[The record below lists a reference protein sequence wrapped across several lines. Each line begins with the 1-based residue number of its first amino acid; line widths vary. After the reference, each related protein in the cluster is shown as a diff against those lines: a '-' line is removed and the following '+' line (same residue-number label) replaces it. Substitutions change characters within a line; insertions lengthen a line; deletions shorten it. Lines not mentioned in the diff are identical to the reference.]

1 MTALFESLTLKLTNV
16 VELATQDQ
24 GSLTPQARQALVRST
39 KEFKDA
45 LKEAHDYATTLPGG
59 DHSVEEQDEV
69 IEMLEKLKE
78 RKRQQL
84 AEFADRG
91 EARQQERGRMY
102 WNSGHLVGIR
112 YASTH
117 DRACTR
123 KAHKKAH
130 PTLPFIPGW
139 PRFPVISRRPC
150 GSLPYMLRDASL
162 VLFLS
167 GLLHFALFATSAVA
181 ANVTWI
187 SPSRGDAYGSGNTI
201 VGQWDAE
208 KPVVSP
214 SIRLCVLNGG
224 GTNKRA
230 AASGGSC
237 GTAVWP
243 TVHQMQSDGSF
254 VIHIA
259 IVETLPNVTT
269 ASQCYL
275 EMKDDFGETSASPA
289 FSYQHVHAME
299 AQPSAEDAST
309 PTPAPSSPPSS
320 PDSVPQPSASSQ
332 QAPSLEESRM
342 PTPTAAYAVPLSF
355 VGSALLCAGGL
366 AYQQR
371 RRLRAERRKEQDA
384 LQARQ
389 TLSRQPTLDLVG
401 LGFTN
406 LGRGPAPG
414 RSPAASASASLQR
427 QDSVRSTSVSRMRA
441 WRRGVSQHHLHPH
454 SHSHS
459 HHHADDETYVARSDD
474 GRSVA
479 SGRSGPAGAYL
490 HRPAQPRRPTR
501 EPFYA
506 SRSQAR
512 RTTVPA
518 GLYRE
523 SPIGL
528 PQPRDGG
535 RESRYATY
543 GRRRYIAEEEEDW
556 GRLKRRDDRRRP
568 AHASEDVDRIK
579 VESYH
584 NANINDDVFSHYL
597 DLSPIPLSPTRS
609 PPRDPSSVSRPERL
623 HVRRYAQDATHDSAQ
638 HRVEERD
645 LYTVVARKISRDDF
659 V

>member
-1 MTALFESLTLKLTNV
+1 
-16 VELATQDQ
+16 
-24 GSLTPQARQALVRST
+24 
-39 KEFKDA
+39 
-45 LKEAHDYATTLPGG
+45 
-59 DHSVEEQDEV
+59 
-69 IEMLEKLKE
+69 ML
-78 RKRQQL
+78 
-84 AEFADRG
+84 
-91 EARQQERGRMY
+91 
-102 WNSGHLVGIR
+102 
-112 YASTH
+112 
-117 DRACTR
+117 C
-123 KAHKKAH
+123 
-130 PTLPFIPGW
+130 
-139 PRFPVISRRPC
+139 
-150 GSLPYMLRDASL
+150 DASL
-162 VLFLS
+162 VLSLS

-187 SPSRGDAYGSGNTI
+187 SPLQGDAYGSGDTI

-214 SIRLCVLNGG
+214 SFRLCVLTGG

-243 TVHQMQSDGSF
+243 TVQQSQSDGSY
-254 VIHIA
+254 VIHM
-259 IVETLPNVTT
+259 TLPNVTT
-269 ASQCYL
+269 TSQCYL

-289 FSYQHVHAME
+289 FSYQREFRVLHLTPMSHPVSVLLASVDDDTDPTDVHAME

-320 PDSVPQPSASSQ
+320 PSSVPQPSTSSQ
-332 QAPSLEESRM
+332 QAPSLEESRI

-355 VGSALLCAGGL
+355 VGSVLLCAGGL
-366 AYQQR
+366 AFQQR
-371 RRLRAERRKEQDA
+371 RRLRAERRAEHDA

-414 RSPAASASASLQR
+414 RSPAASASLQR

-441 WRRGVSQHHLHPH
+441 WRREVSQHHLHRPH
-454 SHSHS
+454 S
-459 HHHADDETYVARSDD
+459 HHADDETYVARSDD

-479 SGRSGPAGAYL
+479 SSRSGHAGAYL

-501 EPFYA
+501 EPFYVG
-506 SRSQAR
+506 RSQAR

-528 PQPRDGG
+528 PHPRDGG

-568 AHASEDVDRIK
+568 LASEDVDRIK

-597 DLSPIPLSPTRS
+597 DLSPIPLSPAQTSRS

-623 HVRRYAQDATHDSAQ
+623 HVRRYAQDATHNSARP
-638 HRVEERD
+638 RVEERD